1 MLNLYGITISLSIF
15 LCILITQR
23 LVVKYKKNEEIF
35 WGLSFWTILCGIL
48 GARLYHVLDYFD
60 YYRYHQL
67 DIFKIWNG
75 GMGIWG
81 GILGG
86 VLGAITYLK
95 IKGEKIF
102 PWLDIISVVT
112 PLGQSVGRWGNFFNG
127 EAHGGIVAYETLKK
141 FFIPDFIINGMK
153 FGEIYYQPTFLY
165 ESLWCLLG
173 FVVILLIRRLKYI
186 KIGQVTCSYLI
197 WYGVGRFFIEGL
209 RTDSL
214 MFGSL
219 RVAQIVSIAM
229 VLIGFITLFILGR
242 GSKFSNQYND
252 VTNIDD
258 VKF

>member
-48 GARLYHVLDYFD
+48 GARIYHVLDYFD

-86 VLGAITYLK
+86 TLGAITYLK

-112 PLGQSVGRWGNFFNG
+112 PLGQSVGRWGNFFNKEIFG
-127 EAHGGIVAYETLKK
+127 LPTTLPWGVYIEPEKRPVEFLNYSKFHPLFIYESILNFILFLFLLILYKK
-141 FFIPDFIINGMK
+141 TNEKTPSG
-153 FGEIYYQPTFLY
+153 TFL
-165 ESLWCLLG
+165 C
-173 FVVILLIRRLKYI
+173 I
-186 KIGQVTCSYLI
+186 YLI
-197 WYGVGRFFIEGL
+197 SYSTIRFFLEFLRINPWKIEISSLFLNVSQCISILVIIISIIFIFRNNFL
-209 RTDSL
+209 RKK
-214 MFGSL
+214 
-219 RVAQIVSIAM
+219 Q
-229 VLIGFITLFILGR
+229 
-242 GSKFSNQYND
+242 
-252 VTNIDD
+252 
-258 VKF
+258 

>member
-15 LCILITQR
+15 LCILITQK

-81 GILGG
+81 GIFGG
-86 VLGAITYLK
+86 TLGAITYLK

-112 PLGQSVGRWGNFFNG
+112 PLGQSVGRWGNFFNKEIFG
-127 EAHGGIVAYETLKK
+127 LPTTLPWGIYIEPEKRPVEFLNYSKFHPLFIYESILNFILFLFLLILYKK
-141 FFIPDFIINGMK
+141 TNEKTPSG
-153 FGEIYYQPTFLY
+153 TFL
-165 ESLWCLLG
+165 C
-173 FVVILLIRRLKYI
+173 I
-186 KIGQVTCSYLI
+186 YLI
-197 WYGVGRFFIEGL
+197 SYSTIRFFLEFLRINPWKIEISSLFLNVSQCISILVIIISIIFIFRNNFL
-209 RTDSL
+209 RKK
-214 MFGSL
+214 
-219 RVAQIVSIAM
+219 Q
-229 VLIGFITLFILGR
+229 
-242 GSKFSNQYND
+242 
-252 VTNIDD
+252 
-258 VKF
+258 

>member
-15 LCILITQR
+15 LCILITQK

-86 VLGAITYLK
+86 TLGAITYLK

-112 PLGQSVGRWGNFFNG
+112 PLGQSVGRWGNFFNKEIFG
-127 EAHGGIVAYETLKK
+127 LPTTLPWGVYIEPEKRPVEFLNYSKFHPLFIYESILNFILFLFLLILYKK
-141 FFIPDFIINGMK
+141 TNEKTPSG
-153 FGEIYYQPTFLY
+153 TFL
-165 ESLWCLLG
+165 C
-173 FVVILLIRRLKYI
+173 I
-186 KIGQVTCSYLI
+186 YLI
-197 WYGVGRFFIEGL
+197 SYSTIRFFLEFLRINPWKIEISSLFLNVSQCISILVIIISIIFIFRNNFL
-209 RTDSL
+209 RKK
-214 MFGSL
+214 
-219 RVAQIVSIAM
+219 Q
-229 VLIGFITLFILGR
+229 
-242 GSKFSNQYND
+242 
-252 VTNIDD
+252 
-258 VKF
+258 

>member
-35 WGLSFWTILCGIL
+35 WGLSFWTIFCGIL

-81 GILGG
+81 GIFGG
-86 VLGAITYLK
+86 TLGAITYLK

-112 PLGQSVGRWGNFFNG
+112 PLGQSVGRWGNFFNKEIFG
-127 EAHGGIVAYETLKK
+127 LPTTLPWGIYIEPEKRPVEFLNYSKFHPLFIYESILNFILFLFLLILYKK
-141 FFIPDFIINGMK
+141 TNEKTPSG
-153 FGEIYYQPTFLY
+153 TFL
-165 ESLWCLLG
+165 C
-173 FVVILLIRRLKYI
+173 I
-186 KIGQVTCSYLI
+186 YLI
-197 WYGVGRFFIEGL
+197 SYSTIRFFLEFLRINPWKIEISSLFLNVSQCISILVIIISIIFIFRNNFL
-209 RTDSL
+209 RKK
-214 MFGSL
+214 
-219 RVAQIVSIAM
+219 Q
-229 VLIGFITLFILGR
+229 
-242 GSKFSNQYND
+242 
-252 VTNIDD
+252 
-258 VKF
+258 

>member
-1 MLNLYGITISLSIF
+1 VLNLYGITISLSIF
-15 LCILITQR
+15 LCILITQK

-86 VLGAITYLK
+86 TLGAITYLK

-112 PLGQSVGRWGNFFNG
+112 PLGQSVGRWGNFFNKEIFG
-127 EAHGGIVAYETLKK
+127 LPTTLPWGIYIEPEKRPVEFLNYSKFHPLFIYESILNFILFLFLLILYKK
-141 FFIPDFIINGMK
+141 TNEKTPSG
-153 FGEIYYQPTFLY
+153 TFL
-165 ESLWCLLG
+165 C
-173 FVVILLIRRLKYI
+173 I
-186 KIGQVTCSYLI
+186 YLI
-197 WYGVGRFFIEGL
+197 SYSTIRFFLEFLRINPWKIEISSLFLNVSQCISILVIIISIIFIFRNNFL
-209 RTDSL
+209 RKK
-214 MFGSL
+214 
-219 RVAQIVSIAM
+219 Q
-229 VLIGFITLFILGR
+229 
-242 GSKFSNQYND
+242 
-252 VTNIDD
+252 
-258 VKF
+258 

>member
-15 LCILITQR
+15 LCILITQK

-35 WGLSFWTILCGIL
+35 WGLPFWTIFCGIL

-86 VLGAITYLK
+86 TLGAVTYLK

-112 PLGQSVGRWGNFFNG
+112 PLGQSVGRWGNFFNKEIFG
-127 EAHGGIVAYETLKK
+127 LPTTLPWGMYIEPEKRPVEFLNYSKFHPLFIYESILNFILFLFLLILYKK
-141 FFIPDFIINGMK
+141 TNEKTPSG
-153 FGEIYYQPTFLY
+153 TFL
-165 ESLWCLLG
+165 C
-173 FVVILLIRRLKYI
+173 I
-186 KIGQVTCSYLI
+186 YLI
-197 WYGVGRFFIEGL
+197 SYSTIRFFLEFLRINPWKIEISPLFLNVSQCISILVIIISIIFIFRNNFL
-209 RTDSL
+209 RKK
-214 MFGSL
+214 
-219 RVAQIVSIAM
+219 Q
-229 VLIGFITLFILGR
+229 
-242 GSKFSNQYND
+242 
-252 VTNIDD
+252 
-258 VKF
+258 

>member
-15 LCILITQR
+15 LCILITQK

-48 GARLYHVLDYFD
+48 GARIYHVLDYFD

-86 VLGAITYLK
+86 TLGAVTYLK

-112 PLGQSVGRWGNFFNG
+112 PLGQSVGRWGNFFNKEIFG
-127 EAHGGIVAYETLKK
+127 LPTTLPWGMYIEPEKRPVEFLNYSKFHPLFIYESILNFILFLFLLILYKK
-141 FFIPDFIINGMK
+141 TNEKTPSG
-153 FGEIYYQPTFLY
+153 TFL
-165 ESLWCLLG
+165 C
-173 FVVILLIRRLKYI
+173 I
-186 KIGQVTCSYLI
+186 YLI
-197 WYGVGRFFIEGL
+197 SYSTIRFFLEFL
-209 RTDSL
+209 RTNPWKIEISSL
-214 MFGSL
+214 FLNVSQCISILVIIISIIFIFRNNFL
-219 RVAQIVSIAM
+219 RKKQ
-229 VLIGFITLFILGR
+229 
-242 GSKFSNQYND
+242 
-252 VTNIDD
+252 
-258 VKF
+258 

>member
-48 GARLYHVLDYFD
+48 GARIYHVLDYFD

-81 GILGG
+81 GIFGG
-86 VLGAITYLK
+86 TLGAITYLK

-112 PLGQSVGRWGNFFNG
+112 PLGQSVGRWGNFFNKEIFG
-127 EAHGGIVAYETLKK
+127 LPTTLPWGMYIEPEKRPVEFLNYSKFHPLFIYESILNFILFLFLLILYKK
-141 FFIPDFIINGMK
+141 TNEKTPSG
-153 FGEIYYQPTFLY
+153 TFL
-165 ESLWCLLG
+165 C
-173 FVVILLIRRLKYI
+173 I
-186 KIGQVTCSYLI
+186 YLI
-197 WYGVGRFFIEGL
+197 SYSTIRFFLEFLRINPWKIEISSLFLNVSQCISILVIIISIIFIFRNNFL
-209 RTDSL
+209 RKK
-214 MFGSL
+214 
-219 RVAQIVSIAM
+219 Q
-229 VLIGFITLFILGR
+229 
-242 GSKFSNQYND
+242 
-252 VTNIDD
+252 
-258 VKF
+258 